1 MRQRL
6 SIVRK
11 SIYVV
16 AASAMVALGLF
27 TTSAPISGASAVTKS
42 TVTFAEQPEDA
53 PNFIFP
59 YLSGAYFTTAN
70 ITQFQYYMFRPLYWF
85 GGHASVVL
93 DTALSLADAPVF
105 SDSDK
110 TVKITLK
117 TYKWSNGTPVDATN
131 VMLWMNIWKMKP
143 TGYAGWFPGGLSMP
157 TSVKSVTVT
166 SPTSLI
172 IKFDQAF
179 NPHWLLYNE
188 LSQITPL
195 PLAWT
200 KTSTAATGGSAGCAK
215 AAYGTDAAACKAVYI
230 YLSEQSGYDP
240 TKPTSKINA
249 LPTYATNP
257 LWKVV
262 DGPWELTAFAPTA
275 DVVLKPN
282 PSYSGSDKPKIE
294 KFIEKPFTTA
304 SAEFNELVTGTVDVG
319 YLPFTEIQS
328 PATKPAKPGVP
339 LTAGKNSPRLATYVL
354 TPFYAWQTRW
364 FPFNFKSDGD
374 TGNAGK
380 IFDQLYVRQ
389 AMQRLVDQ
397 TLYVSRIYK
406 GYAYADYGPVPALP
420 KNPYTSATE
429 LKNPYPY
436 SVAVAKHLLSSH
448 GWKVVPGGTSVCEK
462 PGTGTGDC
470 GKGIKKGA
478 KLSFSLMYIAGTSAL
493 KELSTAEKSSW
504 SDAGINVS
512 LSSGSV
518 STVVG
523 DMAPCPKGCSWE
535 LNGTVDWT
543 YLPDIYPSGE
553 EIFESGAGANNGLF
567 TTAHN
572 NALIKATD
580 VSGTALTKY
589 ENYLETELPAIW
601 EPEPVTLYEVNK
613 NLQGVTPLDPLTA
626 FTPTTYH
633 WS

>member
-1 MRQRL
+1 MQPSFKILRR
-6 SIVRK
+6 SVC
-11 SIYVV
+11 VV
-16 AASAMVALGLF
+16 GASAMVALGLF
-27 TTSAPISGASAVTKS
+27 TVSLSASGASAVTKT
-42 TVTFAEQPEDA
+42 TVTFAEQIEDA

-59 YLSGAYFTTAN
+59 YMSGEYYTTAN
-70 ITQFQYYMFRPLYWF
+70 ITQFQYLMFRPLYWF

-93 DTALSLADAPVF
+93 NTKLSLADAPVF
-105 SDSDK
+105 SNNDK

-117 TYKWSNGTPVDATN
+117 GYTWSDGTPVDATD
-131 VMLWMNIWKMKP
+131 VMFWMNLWKMKP

-157 TSVKSVTVT
+157 TSVTGVKIT
-166 SPTSLI
+166 SPTTLT
-172 IKFDQAF
+172 IKFDRSF

-200 KTSTAATGGSAGCAK
+200 KATSAATSGSAGCAK
-215 AAYGTDAAACKAVYI
+215 AAYGTDATACKAVYT
-230 YLSEQSGYDP
+230 YLSEQSGYNP

-249 LPTYATNP
+249 LPTYSTNP

-262 DGPWELTAFAPTA
+262 DGPWELTSFAPTA

-282 PSYSGSDKPKIE
+282 PAYSGTDKPKIK
-294 KFIEKPFTTA
+294 KFVEKPFTSTT
-304 SAEFNELVTGTVDVG
+304 AEFNALVSGTVDIG

-328 PATKPAKPGVP
+328 PAVKPAKPGAP
-339 LTAGKNSPRLATYVL
+339 LTAGKNNSRLTTYVL
-354 TPFYAWQTRW
+354 TPFYAWQVRW
-364 FPFNFKSDGD
+364 FPFNFRSNGD

-380 IFDQLYVRQ
+380 IFAQLYIRQ

-397 TLYVSRIYK
+397 TLYVNRIYK
-406 GYAYADYGPVPALP
+406 GYGFPAYGPVPTLP
-420 KNPYTSATE
+420 KNPYTSAAE

-436 SVAVAKHLLSSH
+436 SLAAAKKLLSSH
-448 GWKVVPGGTSVCEK
+448 GWKVVPGGTSTCEK
-462 PGTGTGDC
+462 PGAGAGEC

-478 KLSFSLMYIAGTSAL
+478 KLSFALMYIAGTTAL
-493 KELSTAEKSSW
+493 RDLSTAEKSSW
-504 SDAGINVS
+504 SEAGINVS

-518 STVVG
+518 PTVVG

-567 TTAHN
+567 TTAHDN
-572 NALIKATD
+572 TLIKATD
-580 VSGTALTKY
+580 VSGTKLTKY
-589 ENYLETELPAIW
+589 ENYLEKELPVIW

-613 NLQGVTPLDPLTA
+613 GLQGVTPLDPLTA

-633 WS
+633 WT